1 MVLNMALNFGAALG
15 AAAKSG
21 MDTYMSMEENERR
34 KKELAFKEQEA
45 AYQEEQRNQ
54 ERKLNEITGQTLGMG
69 DTRVTGQD
77 YTGVTGGIDTA
88 EPALK
93 TEAYTPQQKMADFK
107 QRALA
112 AGVPLQKVT
121 ATAGAHRAEKYAERE
136 EMALG
141 FSQQIRD
148 EIAADPT
155 NLGAVFKKHFQDAY
169 NAGKLPGL
177 GDGKTAEVV
186 PMGTGGESIVLRDE
200 KGKAVRTIPLTVD
213 TIESITKKWGD
224 LMMRDSN
231 PANYWKS
238 REEDLKARQVG
249 ATEKSADAAMKS
261 AEAAVMNAKTNQQAE
276 SAKSEYYRALA
287 KKTGQ
292 TMTDQKLELIEAN
305 SAIIMR
311 ANPNMS
317 KAEADLKA
325 AQEIFKSPEARAGVV
340 TPDQINTFIQ
350 NNPDLMQKKG
360 KSGKM
365 EPLSA
370 TERVD
375 VARTALT
382 RGTGGG
388 ATPTNATDAA
398 LAKASAGGADPFAP
412 KGSQPPGA
420 VDTEN
425 VPAPP
430 ASAIPSGP
438 TRYGNI
444 DPAMQ
449 DRLQADVNA
458 ISKQIVDAEAA
469 LRATPNLVNAQ
480 NLQRLRLERD
490 KLAANP
496 LLR

>member
-1 MVLNMALNFGAALG
+1 MAFNLG
-15 AAAKSG
+15 AFAGGLAQG
-21 MDTYMSMEENERR
+21 GANTYFRMGEAQRQEE
-34 KKELAFKEQEA
+34 ELAIRKQEA

-54 ERKLNEITGQTLGMG
+54 ERKLNEVTSQTLGMG
-69 DTRVTGQD
+69 DTRVTGRD

-121 ATAGAHRAEKYAERE
+121 AVSGAHRAEKYAERE

-141 FSQQIRD
+141 FNQQIRD

-155 NLGAVFKKHFQDAY
+155 NLGAVFKKHFQTAY
-169 NAGKLPGL
+169 NEGKLPGL

-186 PMGTGGESIVLRDE
+186 PMGTGGESIVLRDD
-200 KGKAVRTIPLTVD
+200 KGKAVRTIPLTID
-213 TIESITKKWGD
+213 TIETITKKWGD

-261 AEAAVMNAKTNQQAE
+261 AEAAVMNATTNKQAE

-292 TMTDQKLELIEAN
+292 SLTDQKLELIEAN

-325 AQEIFKSPEARAGVV
+325 AQEIFRSPEARAGVV

-382 RGTGGG
+382 RGAGGG
-388 ATPTNATDAA
+388 AAPASQTDAA
-398 LAKASAGGADPFAP
+398 LEKLGQGGADPFAP
-412 KGSQPPGA
+412 KGNQPPGA

-430 ASAIPSGP
+430 AKAIPTGP
-438 TRYGNI
+438 KRYGNI

-449 DRLQADVNA
+449 DRAQAGVDA
-458 ISKQIVDAEAA
+458 INSQIAEAEAA
-469 LRATPNLVNAQ
+469 LRAQPNLTNAQ
-480 NLQRLRLERD
+480 NLQRLRVERD